1 MTSLDIALESARQLS
16 LSEKE
21 MLIEI
26 LMKQTI
32 EERRKEI
39 AGQVKEAETL
49 YASGKITA
57 SNSEH
62 IIGELHDSLTEPDED

>member
-16 LSEKE
+16 LAEKE

-26 LMKQTI
+26 LRKQTI

-57 SNSEH
+57 SSSEH
-62 IIGELHDSLTEPDED
+62 ILGELHDSLTEPDEG